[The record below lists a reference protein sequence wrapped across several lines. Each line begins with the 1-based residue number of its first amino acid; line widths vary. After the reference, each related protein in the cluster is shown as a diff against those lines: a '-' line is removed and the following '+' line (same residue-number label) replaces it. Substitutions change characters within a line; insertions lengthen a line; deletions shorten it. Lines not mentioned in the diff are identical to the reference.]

1 MENIVN
7 ARALFAA
14 AVVGTVAVI
23 PMTYIIRRDN
33 RMPIQGVW
41 RPILAGFVAVLC
53 VIGWSVAWRS
63 GFDSQSVR
71 LAIVA
76 SVPVAQLAALVVTS
90 YLFYALLGRLPDG
103 FTIGGGARSNA
114 DVLMHA
120 FVVFALMIAPL
131 VFTKVFLQ
139 R

>member
-14 AVVGTVAVI
+14 AVVVTVAII
-23 PMTYIIRRDN
+23 PITYIMRPDN
-33 RMPIQGVW
+33 RMPVRGVW
-41 RPILAGFVAVLC
+41 LPILGGFVAVLC
-53 VIGWSVAWRS
+53 VIGWAVAWRS

-76 SVPVAQLAALVVTS
+76 SVPVAQLAALVVS
-90 YLFYALLGRLPDG
+90 LYLFYASLGRLPDG
-103 FTIGGGARSNA
+103 FSIGGGARSNA

-131 VFTKVFLQ
+131 VFTKVLLQ